1 MRSRL
6 TRRDII
12 RATTGVGG
20 AAAVALAGSGV
31 GVAHA
36 AASSSVAWLNV
47 LDFGAKGDGVTDDTA
62 AIQSALDA
70 VPAQG
75 TVVYLPAA
83 TYIITA
89 GLTVASQT
97 TVLGD
102 GMNAT
107 VVKQRSTTADGFDA
121 TAASDVVFSG
131 FLLYGPSSGTGI
143 GIYLS
148 DDAGVGTN
156 VNCRFLDVQVSHF
169 GSHGIEIDTPV
180 VCSFHGCETLLNG
193 GHGFF
198 VNSNSTGGTSTSF
211 SHCYA
216 NTNTQAGYYLV
227 SQHYSA
233 LTACAADKNGV
244 GYYLSG
250 CTALLLTGCGAE
262 SCADNSATYN
272 GTAYV
277 LSGGSAL
284 GLYHCYNYRN
294 IGVAVSCTGGLTQ
307 SVLTGFREL
316 DPLTATATA
325 SIAVDSSCAGIEL
338 SSCALTTVTSIAA
351 GTATPVPGNAFH
363 PADQNLLSWSYD
375 PVQAVNAS
383 APTAGVLQLIRVPL
397 RYPATIHNL
406 IAHIATAGAG
416 LTSGRNLAGLYSAT
430 GQLLAQTADQ
440 TTGWSATGVQTMAL
454 TSPYTAPAGTYYI
467 GLLADG
473 TTPPAFARST
483 GLAGA
488 GGLINVGLSAGA
500 GRFGVFSSALTAL
513 PSSFSTT
520 SVNAASVAYWV
531 ALS

>member
-1 MRSRL
+1 VISRL

-12 RATTGVGG
+12 RTTTGVGG
-20 AAAVALAGSGV
+20 AAAVTLAGG
-31 GVAHA
+31 GVASA
-36 AASSSVAWLNV
+36 ATSSSVAWLNV
-47 LDFGAKGDGVTDDTA
+47 MDFGAKGDGVTDDTA

-70 VPAQG
+70 VPAGG

-89 GLTVASQT
+89 ALTVASQT

-107 VVKQRSTTADGFDA
+107 VIKQRSTTADGFDA
-121 TAASDVVFSG
+121 TSASDVVFSG
-131 FLLYGPSSGTGI
+131 FLLYGPSSGTGT

-148 DDAGVGTN
+148 DDAGAGTN
-156 VNCRFLDVQVSHF
+156 VNCRFLNMQVSHF

-180 VCSFHGCETLLNG
+180 VCSFSGCETLLNG

-216 NTNTQAGYYLV
+216 NSNTQAGYNLV
-227 SQHYSA
+227 SQHYSS

-262 SCADNSATYN
+262 SCVNSSATYN

-294 IGVAVSCTGGLTQ
+294 VGVSVSCTGGLTQ
-307 SVLTGFREL
+307 TVLAGFREL

-325 SIAVDSSCAGIEL
+325 SIAVDAGCAGVEL
-338 SSCALTTVTSIAA
+338 SSCELTTVTSIAA
-351 GTATPVPGNAFH
+351 GTAAPVPGNAFG

-375 PVQAVNAS
+375 PVQAVNS
-383 APTAGVLQLIRVPL
+383 GAPAAGVLQLIRVPL
-397 RYPATIHNL
+397 RYPATVHNL
-406 IAHIATAGAG
+406 IAHVAAARAG
-416 LTSGRNLAGLYSAT
+416 LTSGRNLAGLYSPT

-440 TTGWSATGVQTMAL
+440 TTEWSATGVQTMAL
-454 TSPYTAPAGTYYI
+454 TSPYSAPAGTYYI
-467 GLLADG
+467 GLLANG

-488 GGLINVGLSAGA
+488 GGLINVGLPAGA
-500 GRFGVFSSALTAL
+500 GRFGAFGSALTAL
-513 PSSFSTT
+513 PSSFAVS
-520 SVNAASVAYWV
+520 SVSAASVAYWA